1 MFGKSGRAV
10 AIAGIGQTSYARRDE
25 RSETQLAAEAALA
38 ACADAGIAAADVD
51 GMITYTIDPADEIG
65 MIRALGVRDLAFT
78 SRVPGGGAGALAT
91 VYQAAA
97 AKKKVEDKT
106 LADLK
111 AGGSMDRAW
120 VDAALKQLGCKLT
133 G

>member
-38 ACADAGIAAADVD
+38 ACADAGIAAADLD
-51 GMITYTIDPADEIG
+51 GMITYTLDPADEIG

-97 AKKKVEDKT
+97 AV
-106 LADLK
+106 ASG
-111 AGGSMDRAW
+111 A
-120 VDAALKQLGCKLT
+120 
-133 G
+133 